1 MPDLLV
7 SLSQVLGE
15 VFNCLYRA
23 QLGQAAESVPD
34 PQLPEVVRV
43 PRQGAAS
50 GGSMI
55 PAVGVAAAGS
65 PGQTPLALPKGEAGL
80 ANGTSAAQ
88 VSDVSMVQDVFG
100 LKVQVRTGTQP
111 AMDAHA
117 CPRLSGSGPLHA
129 GPI

>member
-1 MPDLLV
+1 MP
-7 SLSQVLGE
+7 LSQVLGE

-43 PRQGAAS
+43 PRQGAPS
-50 GGSMI
+50 GGGMI

-65 PGQTPLALPKGEAGL
+65 PGQTLLALPKGEAGL

-88 VSDVSMVQDVFG
+88 VTDVSMVQDVFG
-100 LKVQVRTGTQP
+100 LKVQVRTGAQP
-111 AMDAHA
+111 SIGCA
-117 CPRLSGSGPLHA
+117 CPQLWGC
-129 GPI
+129 